1 MNVNF
6 KILFKNFKET
16 GMKRKLLDIK
26 ISRSY
31 GWKHK
36 VNLNKGFDVTL
47 NDFVKNNYK
56 NVKTYAS

>member
-1 MNVNF
+1 
-6 KILFKNFKET
+6 
-16 GMKRKLLDIK
+16 MKRKLLDIK